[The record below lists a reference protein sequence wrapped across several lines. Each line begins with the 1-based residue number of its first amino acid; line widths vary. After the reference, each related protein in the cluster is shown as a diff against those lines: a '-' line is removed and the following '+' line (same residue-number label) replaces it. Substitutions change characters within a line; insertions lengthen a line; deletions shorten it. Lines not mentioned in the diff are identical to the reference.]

1 MAKIIGNTAATPSPI
16 GNLSNL
22 KTKNKNSLVDAIN
35 EAAESANGDFV
46 SYSEDVSEILTDKQK
61 EIARNNINAV
71 DASLVTDNIDS
82 EDKIPNGKG
91 LINFFNNNIHNLP
104 VVLNDRK
111 QYFTDVE
118 KAQARTNIGAFD
130 ASLVKSSP
138 EDVYYSDKEILTMR
152 GTEEFVKM
160 MALTP
165 WLPDDF
171 PVMYKRWMR
180 EHLEVDGG
188 KWELLYTIEGDGET
202 ALWEYT
208 QFADGSP
215 LKLTAVSAVVI
226 QDVAEAEKS
235 YGHLYAYCDAK
246 STQFPAAIYA
256 HFTKNTAP
264 TKPGT
269 QRAYGV
275 VEQYRGQYRAY
286 SVGMAEKG
294 NEVMRYTPY
303 MQGKSTTSDHPYIDH
318 IKIQKQTG
326 VFSAGNKIEVYG
338 VRYYE

>member
-1 MAKIIGNTAATPSPI
+1 MALLKIRDKDGNIIEVPA
-16 GNLSNL
+16 L
-22 KTKNKNSLVDAIN
+22 KGDSSS
-35 EAAESANGDFV
+35 ESV
-46 SYSEDVSEILTDKQK
+46 SYSVTQDLTDEQ
-61 EIARNNINAV
+61 
-71 DASLVTDNIDS
+71 
-82 EDKIPNGKG
+82 
-91 LINFFNNNIHNLP
+91 
-104 VVLNDRK
+104 
-111 QYFTDVE
+111 
-118 KAQARTNIGAFD
+118 KAQARKNIEALGADNVITESDLENGQFD
-130 ASLVKSSP
+130 SST
-138 EDVYYSDKEILTMR
+138 DVLSIN
-152 GTEEFVKM
+152 GTEAFVRM

-165 WLPDDF
+165 WLPDNF

-215 LKLTAVSAVVI
+215 LKLTAVSAVII
-226 QDVAEAEKS
+226 QNVAEAEKS

-246 STQFPAAIYA
+246 STQFPAAIYSY
-256 HFTKNTAP
+256 FTVNSTP
-264 TKPGT
+264 TTSGT

-275 VEQYRGQYRAY
+275 IEQYRGQYRAY
-286 SVGMAEKG
+286 SVGMAQKG

-318 IKIQKQTG
+318 IKIHKQTG
-326 VFSAGNKIEVYG
+326 VFSTGNKIEVYG

>member
-1 MAKIIGNTAATPSPI
+1 MALLKIRDKDGNIIEVPA
-16 GNLSNL
+16 L
-22 KTKNKNSLVDAIN
+22 KGDSSS
-35 EAAESANGDFV
+35 ESV
-46 SYSEDVSEILTDKQK
+46 SYSQSQDLTDEQKQM
-61 EIARNNINAV
+61 ARA
-71 DASLVTDNIDS
+71 
-82 EDKIPNGKG
+82 
-91 LINFFNNNIHNLP
+91 
-104 VVLNDRK
+104 
-111 QYFTDVE
+111 
-118 KAQARTNIGAFD
+118 NIGAFD

-138 EDVYYSDKEILTMR
+138 DDVYYSDKEILTMS
-152 GTEEFVKM
+152 GTEKFVKM

-165 WLPDDF
+165 WLPDNF

-235 YGHLYAYCDAK
+235 YGHLFAYCDAK
-246 STQFPAAIYA
+246 STQFPAAIYSY
-256 HFTKNTAP
+256 FTTNSAP
-264 TKPGT
+264 TTSGT

-286 SVGMAEKG
+286 SVGMSQKG
-294 NEVMRYTPY
+294 CETMRYTPY
-303 MQGKSTTSDHPYIDH
+303 MQGKHTTPDHPYIDH
-318 IKIQKQTG
+318 IKIHKQTG
-326 VFSAGNKIEVYG
+326 VFSTGNKIEVYG